1 MIYIYNDYGGTHTT
15 AMAAAYHLKQLPQTE
30 RKLMENE
37 ILKVPYFNK
46 LTHADFGK
54 LIYHGI
60 DEDENP
66 VYTIG
71 RKRSKLVVPALKELA
86 LLLQSKHQFDET
98 IIFSNTSPTVPIA
111 MTFGGMFSRGL
122 KIDFIG
128 VPLLVKGA
136 KQCCDNIFRLVENT
150 KQIGKAANGQKVIV
164 LDNKMYK

>member
-15 AMAAAYHLKQLPQTE
+15 ALAAAYHLKQLPQTE

-66 VYTIG
+66 VYTLG
-71 RKRSKLVVPALKELA
+71 RKSI
-86 LLLQSKHQFDET
+86 ET
-98 IIFSNTSPTVPIA
+98 RCPCIKGVN
-111 MTFGGMFSRGL
+111 
-122 KIDFIG
+122 FIT
-128 VPLLVKGA
+128 A
-136 KQCCDNIFRLVENT
+136 KQTSI
-150 KQIGKAANGQKVIV
+150 
-164 LDNKMYK
+164 